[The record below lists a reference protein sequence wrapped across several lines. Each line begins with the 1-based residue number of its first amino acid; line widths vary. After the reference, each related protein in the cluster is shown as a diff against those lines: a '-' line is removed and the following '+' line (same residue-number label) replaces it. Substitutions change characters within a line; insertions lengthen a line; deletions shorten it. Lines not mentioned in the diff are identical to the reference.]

1 MVFRSFFLCAVQYM
15 SFRQSLFRAKLKVKL
30 YSPRVPIFL
39 CAQRSF
45 INSFECRF
53 ESLCSHWFEV
63 FSEGAF
69 IFSNPCFI
77 ISNKEDFRK
86 TQNLP
91 SKIFTFFFPLKEDKS
106 GRTVVWP
113 PKIQITYLAECRQ
126 LYTHKL
132 NFHFMQWK
140 LSQPYLLHNIKGQS
154 STVPHLCSFLFPLI
168 IVCILAGLN

>member
-113 PKIQITYLAECRQ
+113 PKIQITYLAECRPI
-126 LYTHKL
+126 
-132 NFHFMQWK
+132 NSIF
-140 LSQPYLLHNIKGQS
+140 I
-154 STVPHLCSFLFPLI
+154 LCSANYPNLTFYIILRASHLQFLIFVLS
-168 IVCILAGLN
+168 CFHW